1 MNKRI
6 FIFLFFFLPV
16 AAFSQVDSVFRFE
29 REWGNQI
36 ADFFVDALGNVYI
49 LGKNA
54 ELKKIDANGDSV
66 GIFNAV
72 KRYGQ
77 LYSIDVTNPL
87 KVLLYYRD
95 FGTVLSLDRFL
106 SVRSTL
112 DLRKQN
118 IFQARAVGLAY
129 DNNIRVF
136 DELDGKLKRI
146 GEDGKLILQTSD
158 LRLVFDTLP
167 TPDFI
172 TDQDGLVYL
181 YDTTRGAYLFDYY
194 GALKTRIPFTGWRDF
209 MVVAKTLYGR
219 KENEMLKY
227 EPGTLDLKH
236 IKIPEQFQSATRIRI
251 TQQKLYVLQNGILK
265 IFSIK

>member
-6 FIFLFFFLPV
+6 LIILLSFLPI
-16 AAFSQVDSVFRFE
+16 AALSQVDSVFKFE
-29 REWGNQI
+29 RQWGYQI
-36 ADFFVDALGNVYI
+36 ADFYVDALGNVYI
-49 LGKNA
+49 LGKNDQ
-54 ELKKIDANGDSV
+54 LKKLNANGDSV
-66 GIFNAV
+66 AVFNAV

-106 SVRSTL
+106 SVRNTL
-112 DLRKQN
+112 DLRRQN
-118 IFQARAVGLAY
+118 IFQAKAVGLAY
-129 DNNIRVF
+129 DNNIWVF

-146 GEDGKLILQTSD
+146 GEDGKLILQTND

-167 TPDFI
+167 SPDFI

-194 GALKTRIPFTGWRDF
+194 GALKTRIPFTGWKDF

-219 KENEMLKY
+219 KKDEVLKY

-251 TQQKLYVLQNGILK
+251 TQQKLYVLQDGILQ
-265 IFSIK
+265 IFSIR